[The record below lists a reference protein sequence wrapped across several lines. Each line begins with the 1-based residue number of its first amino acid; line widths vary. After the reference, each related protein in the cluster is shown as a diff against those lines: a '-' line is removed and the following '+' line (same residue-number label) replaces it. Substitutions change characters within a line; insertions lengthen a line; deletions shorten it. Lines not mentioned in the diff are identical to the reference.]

1 MKLCDNMVTYSNC
14 VRYQSHFNY
23 CLHQQAGSFI
33 NLKLK
38 RKREK
43 TASKTNYLLTFS

>member
-14 VRYQSHFNY
+14 VNHFNY

-43 TASKTNYLLTFS
+43 TASKTN